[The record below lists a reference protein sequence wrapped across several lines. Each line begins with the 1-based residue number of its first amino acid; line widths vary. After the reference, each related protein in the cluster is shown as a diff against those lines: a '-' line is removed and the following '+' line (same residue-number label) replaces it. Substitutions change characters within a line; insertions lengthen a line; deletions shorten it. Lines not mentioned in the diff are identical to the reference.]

1 MQKRNSFTVYYL
13 ITRDHEKFFY
23 KKDKSAHLVI
33 LTFPNNLETSNFNKR
48 HKHTKNPQRLYQ
60 ITANC
65 SQLTTKLSNK
75 Y

>member
-33 LTFPNNLETSNFNKR
+33 LTFPFC
-48 HKHTKNPQRLYQ
+48 LYSAY
-60 ITANC
+60 III
-65 SQLTTKLSNK
+65 
-75 Y
+75 